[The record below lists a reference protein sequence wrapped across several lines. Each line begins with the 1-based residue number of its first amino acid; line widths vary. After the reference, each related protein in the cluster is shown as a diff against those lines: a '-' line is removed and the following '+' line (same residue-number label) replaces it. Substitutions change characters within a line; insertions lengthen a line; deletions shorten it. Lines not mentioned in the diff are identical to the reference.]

1 MVRNSQVLA
10 DLQNNIILGITELPT
25 SRTAGSG
32 EIDAK
37 EFAAWISSQSSK
49 RSHNGRRG

>member
-1 MVRNSQVLA
+1 MVRSSQVLA
-10 DLQNNIILGITELPT
+10 DLQNNIILRITDLPT
-25 SRTAGSG
+25 SRAAGSG

-37 EFAAWISSQSSK
+37 EFAAWITSQSTK

>member
-1 MVRNSQVLA
+1 MVRISQELA
-10 DLQNNIILGITELPT
+10 DLQNNIITELPT
-25 SRTAGSG
+25 SRAAGSG